1 MANRKQ
7 SVLRVKGQPPESVD
21 AVTVGTDQSQCRGNI
36 DQTWARTHTRGHT
49 RRHTLAFFL
58 THRHT
63 VQHSFTLTKT
73 VSALTPTHSEF
84 IRTDT
89 HRITQNPF
97 HDAYQRRRG
106 RRQPLS

>member
-84 IRTDT
+84 SSLTHTESLKTPSMMLIRE
-89 HRITQNPF
+89 
-97 HDAYQRRRG
+97 G
-106 RRQPLS
+106 